1 MPKGMQPIFT
11 QTVTSGSPTTILF
24 SNIPQTYTDLML
36 VTSDRSGLA
45 DVSNDWILYPNNT
58 ADGLIG
64 STLAQTNASGSAVGG
79 RLANYNGAWA
89 QYSPAANATANTFG
103 YAWFH
108 IPNYATNMFKQIIG
122 DSVSEN
128 NSATNFRLCFN
139 AHSYRSSAPITS
151 LGIGHGGQVIQIGS
165 TLTLY
170 GISR

>member
-11 QTVTSGSPTTILF
+11 QTVTGTAPTSINF
-24 SNIPQTYTDLML
+24 NNIPQTYTDLIL

-45 DVSNDWILYPNNT
+45 DVSNDWILYFNNVN
-58 ADGLIG
+58 DGLVG
-64 STLAQTNASGSAVGG
+64 STLAQTNASGSAVAG

-103 YAWFH
+103 YASFH
-108 IPNYATNMFKQIIG
+108 IPNYTSNTFKQVIA

-139 AHSYRSSAPITS
+139 AHSWRSNAAVTS
-151 LGIGHGGQVIQIGS
+151 LAISHGGQTIALGS

-170 GISR
+170 GLAR